1 MKKASDM
8 VAEANAVIDHAPA
21 SEMLALHGQE
31 GVTFVDLR
39 DPRELERE
47 GMIPGAF
54 HCPRGMLEFW
64 IDPESPYAKPQFQS
78 GDRFVFYCASGWR
91 SALSARTALTLWAQ
105 YMVVLVLQ
113 FIWRQRGSIPRGPGL
128 RVSMNQRRSRHVQ
141 ALRCIREA
149 SNSCPPAR

>member
-1 MKKASDM
+1 MKRIKDM
-8 VAEANAVIDHAPA
+8 VAEANAVVAHAPA
-21 SEMLALHGQE
+21 AQMLDLHGTK

-78 GDRFVFYCASGWR
+78 GGRFVFYCASGWR
-91 SALSARTALTLWAQ
+91 SALAARTAQEMGLAGVSHVSDGFSGWKAAGGA
-105 YMVVLVLQ
+105 VVEK
-113 FIWRQRGSIPRGPGL
+113 PRKG
-128 RVSMNQRRSRHVQ
+128 
-141 ALRCIREA
+141 
-149 SNSCPPAR
+149 